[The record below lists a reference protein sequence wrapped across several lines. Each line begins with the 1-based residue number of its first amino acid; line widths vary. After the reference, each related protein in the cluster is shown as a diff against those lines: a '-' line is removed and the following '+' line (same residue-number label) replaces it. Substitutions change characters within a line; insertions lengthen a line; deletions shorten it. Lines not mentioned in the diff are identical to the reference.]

1 MLGKRIKKMSDA
13 VKEKYLYCGEMRNVA
28 EFDTTY
34 RNVSP
39 SAYEVIRLMNGRPLF
54 LEEHYARLVATLA
67 SIGEKPP
74 FELEK
79 LRGDIERIAAANAVK
94 NHNVKI
100 VINEFDAAGGP
111 RTHIFLIATSYPTE
125 EMYRVGVPT
134 DLGYAVRNN
143 PQAKIIDADLR
154 ARENEFIKENGLFEA
169 LLVNEAG
176 EITEGSRS
184 NLFFI
189 KGDRVYTSPASGVL
203 LGITRQRIMRICAEA
218 GVHVEE
224 RKINASAVGAYDA
237 AFISGTSPKV
247 LPIARVGEIRLDANN
262 PLLRKIMKLYDR
274 EIENYN
280 AQQKN

>member
-1 MLGKRIKKMSDA
+1 MSDA
-13 VKEKYLYCGEMRNVA
+13 VKDKYLYCGELRKVA
-28 EFDTTY
+28 EFDSTY

-54 LEEHYARLVATLA
+54 LEEHYARLEATLA
-67 SIGEKPP
+67 SIGQKTP
-74 FELEK
+74 FELSQ
-79 LRGDIERIAAANAVK
+79 LRGDIERLAAANDVK

-100 VINEFDAAGGP
+100 VINEFGSAPEEAK
-111 RTHIFLIATSYPTE
+111 THIFLIATSYPTE
-125 EMYRVGVPT
+125 EMYRDGVPT
-134 DLGYAVRNN
+134 DLFNAVRDN

-154 ARENEFIKENGLFEA
+154 ARENEFIRKNGLFEA

-189 KGDRVYTSPASGVL
+189 KGERVFTSPADGVL

-218 GVHVEE
+218 GISVEE
-224 RKINASAVGAYDA
+224 RKIDASTVGAYDA

-247 LPIARVGEIRLDANN
+247 LPIARVGDVRLDANQ
-262 PLLRKIMKLYDR
+262 PQLRKIMKLYDR

>member
-1 MLGKRIKKMSDA
+1 MSDA
-13 VKEKYLYCGEMRNVA
+13 VKDKYLYCGELRKVA
-28 EFDTTY
+28 EFDSTY

-54 LEEHYARLVATLA
+54 LEEHYARLEATLA
-67 SIGEKPP
+67 SIGQKAP
-74 FELEK
+74 FELSQ
-79 LRGDIERIAAANAVK
+79 LRGDIERLAAANDVK

-100 VINEFDAAGGP
+100 VINEFGSAPEEAK
-111 RTHIFLIATSYPTE
+111 THIFLIATSYPTE
-125 EMYRVGVPT
+125 EMDRDGVPT
-134 DLGYAVRNN
+134 DLFNAVRDN

-154 ARENEFIKENGLFEA
+154 ARENEFIRENGLFEA

-189 KGDRVYTSPASGVL
+189 KGERVFTSPADGVL

-218 GVHVEE
+218 GISVEE
-224 RKINASAVGAYDA
+224 RKIDASTVGAYDA

-247 LPIARVGEIRLDANN
+247 LPIARVGDVRLDANQ
-262 PLLRKIMKLYDR
+262 PQLRKIMKLYDR